1 MFYGSVIARFFGV
14 LVVWTL
20 RFLYSLITGK
30 KIKAFIEIWKGPDY
44 DDLADNASY
53 EMKFIII
60 GVVFI
65 FVTCWLLMKV
75 HL

>member
-1 MFYGSVIARFFGV
+1 MFYGAIIARFLGV
-14 LVVWTL
+14 LIVLIL
-20 RFLYSLITGK
+20 RFCYSVVTGSK
-30 KIKAFIEIWKGPDY
+30 VKSFSEIWKGPDY
-44 DDLADNASY
+44 DDLADKASY

-65 FVTCWLLMKV
+65 FVTCWFLMKI